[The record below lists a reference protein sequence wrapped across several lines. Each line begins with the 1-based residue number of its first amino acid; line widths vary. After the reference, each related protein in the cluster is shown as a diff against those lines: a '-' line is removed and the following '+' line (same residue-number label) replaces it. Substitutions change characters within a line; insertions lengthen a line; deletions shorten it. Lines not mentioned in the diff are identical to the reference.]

1 MSDLSLSCTQDRAMT
16 ITTLQKPFATRL
28 LGFTLGAAKGT
39 LIFSLK
45 ILWLLFFVFVLI
57 PVTWLAFEILARR

>member
-1 MSDLSLSCTQDRAMT
+1 MT
-16 ITTLQKPFATRL
+16 ITTLRKPFAVRL

>member
-1 MSDLSLSCTQDRAMT
+1 MT
-16 ITTLQKPFATRL
+16 ITTLRRPFAARL
-28 LGFTLGAAKGT
+28 LGFTLGTAKCT

-45 ILWLLFFVFVLI
+45 ILWLLFFVFVLV